1 MKNNLVKILAT
12 LGLIVAIA
20 LILKGVFGV
29 GKIVVKKIVAKSSST
44 KSLPMLKCEINDTD
58 GSKKTQFYDLDKIKN
73 NDPTENMSTEQFKKW
88 RSKKNLEAT
97 TFGDNK
103 SMNNYIILYINH
115 ENGISKGWSAQITK
129 DTGEIEI
136 SFPKN
141 TPVDASLQDVMTSYE
156 EATVFKGVCVKVKR
170 KNL

>member
-1 MKNNLVKILAT
+1 MKNLLKILAT

-29 GKIVVKKIVAKSSST
+29 GKIGFKKILKTSEF
-44 KSLPMLKCEINDTD
+44 PMLKCEINDTD

-73 NDPTENMSTEQFKKW
+73 NDPTTDMSTEQFKKW

-97 TFGDNK
+97 SFQDNK
-103 SMNNYIILYINH
+103 SMKQYVVMHHNH
-115 ENGISKGWSAQITK
+115 DNGTSKGWTARIDK
-129 DTGEIEI
+129 NTGQVEI
-136 SFPKN
+136 SFPKFR
-141 TPVDASLQDVMTSYE
+141 PVDASFDDLLTAYA

>member
-1 MKNNLVKILAT
+1 MKNLVKILAT

-29 GKIVVKKIVAKSSST
+29 GKIGVKKIVAKSSST

-73 NDPTENMSTEQFKKW
+73 NDPTANMSTEQFKKW

-103 SMNNYIILYINH
+103 SMNNYIC
-115 ENGISKGWSAQITK
+115 Q
-129 DTGEIEI
+129 
-136 SFPKN
+136 
-141 TPVDASLQDVMTSYE
+141 TPPIAS
-156 EATVFKGVCVKVKR
+156 
-170 KNL
+170 